1 MANEGNRQHWNRS
14 GQTWVAHQRTFDRM
28 LEPIG
33 ALLLDAAGAHDRR
46 HILDVG
52 CGYGTT
58 TLGLTERAPHAT
70 VHGIDISDP
79 MVAEARRRV
88 PAATFTVADA
98 QTADLG
104 GPYDLPYDLIVSR
117 FGVMFF
123 DDPVVAFANLAA
135 HAAPGG
141 QLTFVCW
148 HDEATSSAVWAGA
161 EVIRAALPEPPAFA
175 VPNAPGPFALADDR
189 RIRYLLN
196 DSGWTDISIEPHELD
211 CAVGWPDS
219 NGVEERLAVVL
230 ASEAGQAMRQQLPP
244 DEQAA
249 VTERARQ
256 SLVDRVVDGAVR
268 THASIWLVTARRP
281 G

>member
-1 MANEGNRQHWNRS
+1 MANEGNRQHWNQS

-33 ALLLDAAGAHDRR
+33 SLLLDAAGAHDRR

-58 TLGLTERAPHAT
+58 TLGLTERAPHAS

-104 GPYDLPYDLIVSR
+104 GPYDLVVSR

-123 DDPVVAFANLAA
+123 DDPAVAFSNIAA
-135 HAAPGG
+135 HTAPGG
-141 QLTFVCW
+141 QLTFACW
-148 HDEATSSAVWAGA
+148 NDEARSSAVWAGA
-161 EVIRAALPEPPAFA
+161 DVIRAALPSPPPFA
-175 VPNAPGPFALADDR
+175 VPNAPGPFGLADDR
-189 RIRYLLN
+189 RTRYLL
-196 DSGWTDISIEPHELD
+196 DDTGWTDITIEPHELD

-219 NGVEERLAVVL
+219 DGVEERLAVVL
-230 ASEAGQAMRQQLPP
+230 ASEAGIAMRQQVPS
-244 DEQAA
+244 DEQDAL
-249 VTERARQ
+249 VERVRQ
-256 SLVDRVVDGAVR
+256 SLIDRVVDGALR